1 MSTISKHY
9 AFPSVHYIKLASVHY
24 IKSTTTHFL
33 VSTISNFIVSITNI
47 KHYAFSTVH
56 YIKFPSVHCTHQT
69 LHISYC
75 PLYQII
81 SNTIMSKVRTL
92 HFSYA
97 KMSKL
102 RPHSKCPPYQ
112 MTTHFLCKNVKNA
125 SLIGMSTISKSLHI
139 FYTNMPKLR
148 SPCVHYINHN
158 TFTIQ
163 ISQNCAHQMSTIS
176 ITTHLLYK

>member
-1 MSTISKHY
+1 
-9 AFPSVHYIKLASVHY
+9 
-24 IKSTTTHFL
+24 
-33 VSTISNFIVSITNI
+33 VSTISNFLVSITHI

-56 YIKFPSVHCTHQT
+56 YTKFPSVHCTHQT

-125 SLIGMSTISKSLHI
+125 SLIGMSTISKSLH
-139 FYTNMPKLR
+139 FSYTNMPKLR
-148 SPCVHYINHN
+148 PPNTTLHFPYQNKPKLRTPNVHYINHY

-163 ISQNCAHQMSTIS
+163 TSQNCVHQINHYTFTMQKRSFGGF
-176 ITTHLLYK
+176 